1 MTNDH
6 PMKRPI
12 PRFISI
18 MAVFLGGIDLLRGIM
33 HTVVLP
39 YSATHIACLDLSGP
53 TAPDLLRLLGL
64 FGISNYITG
73 ATLILTGLYA
83 RPIALVLLG
92 LIPTFYGLGLLT
104 IHAAMNPY
112 PPSTAQWGGRPFMMI
127 NLSLYVLTFLAGIF
141 VLRHRKT
148 KPQIQSLLFDEAH
161 PPRVGPV
168 RPNPIPVTAPHR
180 ILHSPS
186 RPKTARNFRQTEPP
200 RPWLPRLQLTERKNV
215 QPPPRAQHRPQ
226 SPNIFS
232 SLLIRKSVE

>member
-1 MTNDH
+1 
-6 PMKRPI
+6 MKRPI
-12 PRFISI
+12 PKFISI
-18 MAVFLGGIDLLRGIM
+18 MAVFLGVIDLLRGFM

-92 LIPTFYGLGLLT
+92 LIPAFYGLGLLT

-148 KPQIQSLLFDEAH
+148 KP
-161 PPRVGPV
+161 
-168 RPNPIPVTAPHR
+168 
-180 ILHSPS
+180 
-186 RPKTARNFRQTEPP
+186 
-200 RPWLPRLQLTERKNV
+200 
-215 QPPPRAQHRPQ
+215 
-226 SPNIFS
+226 
-232 SLLIRKSVE
+232 

>member
-1 MTNDH
+1 
-6 PMKRPI
+6 
-12 PRFISI
+12 
-18 MAVFLGGIDLLRGIM
+18 MAVFLGGIDLLRGFM

-83 RPIALVLLG
+83 RPIALILLG
-92 LIPTFYGLGLLT
+92 LIPAFYGLGLLT
-104 IHAAMNPY
+104 IHAATNPY

-148 KPQIQSLLFDEAH
+148 KP
-161 PPRVGPV
+161 
-168 RPNPIPVTAPHR
+168 
-180 ILHSPS
+180 
-186 RPKTARNFRQTEPP
+186 
-200 RPWLPRLQLTERKNV
+200 
-215 QPPPRAQHRPQ
+215 
-226 SPNIFS
+226 
-232 SLLIRKSVE
+232 

>member
-1 MTNDH
+1 
-6 PMKRPI
+6 
-12 PRFISI
+12 
-18 MAVFLGGIDLLRGIM
+18 MAVFLGGIDLLRGFM

-92 LIPTFYGLGLLT
+92 MIPAFYGLGLLT

-148 KPQIQSLLFDEAH
+148 KP
-161 PPRVGPV
+161 
-168 RPNPIPVTAPHR
+168 
-180 ILHSPS
+180 
-186 RPKTARNFRQTEPP
+186 
-200 RPWLPRLQLTERKNV
+200 
-215 QPPPRAQHRPQ
+215 
-226 SPNIFS
+226 
-232 SLLIRKSVE
+232 

>member
-1 MTNDH
+1 MN
-6 PMKRPI
+6 RPI
-12 PRFISI
+12 PKFISI
-18 MAVFLGGIDLLRGIM
+18 MAVFLGAIDLLRGFM

-73 ATLILTGLYA
+73 ATLILTGLCA

-92 LIPTFYGLGLLT
+92 LIPAFYGLGLLS

-112 PPSTAQWGGRPFMMI
+112 PPSTAQWGGRPFMMV

-148 KPQIQSLLFDEAH
+148 KP
-161 PPRVGPV
+161 
-168 RPNPIPVTAPHR
+168 
-180 ILHSPS
+180 
-186 RPKTARNFRQTEPP
+186 
-200 RPWLPRLQLTERKNV
+200 
-215 QPPPRAQHRPQ
+215 
-226 SPNIFS
+226 
-232 SLLIRKSVE
+232 

>member
-1 MTNDH
+1 
-6 PMKRPI
+6 
-12 PRFISI
+12 
-18 MAVFLGGIDLLRGIM
+18 MAVFLGVIDLVRGFM
-33 HTVVLP
+33 HTVALP

-92 LIPTFYGLGLLT
+92 LIPAFYGLGLLT

-141 VLRHRKT
+141 VLRQRKT
-148 KPQIQSLLFDEAH
+148 KP
-161 PPRVGPV
+161 
-168 RPNPIPVTAPHR
+168 
-180 ILHSPS
+180 
-186 RPKTARNFRQTEPP
+186 
-200 RPWLPRLQLTERKNV
+200 
-215 QPPPRAQHRPQ
+215 
-226 SPNIFS
+226 
-232 SLLIRKSVE
+232 

>member
-1 MTNDH
+1 
-6 PMKRPI
+6 
-12 PRFISI
+12 
-18 MAVFLGGIDLLRGIM
+18 MAVFLGFIDLLRGFM

-83 RPIALVLLG
+83 RPIALILLG
-92 LIPTFYGLGLLT
+92 LIPAFYGLGLLT

-127 NLSLYVLTFLAGIF
+127 ILSLYVLTFLAGIF

-148 KPQIQSLLFDEAH
+148 KP
-161 PPRVGPV
+161 
-168 RPNPIPVTAPHR
+168 
-180 ILHSPS
+180 
-186 RPKTARNFRQTEPP
+186 
-200 RPWLPRLQLTERKNV
+200 
-215 QPPPRAQHRPQ
+215 
-226 SPNIFS
+226 
-232 SLLIRKSVE
+232 

>member
-1 MTNDH
+1 
-6 PMKRPI
+6 
-12 PRFISI
+12 
-18 MAVFLGGIDLLRGIM
+18 MAVFLGCIDLLRGFM
-33 HTVVLP
+33 HTVILP

-92 LIPTFYGLGLLT
+92 LIPAFYGLGLLT

-148 KPQIQSLLFDEAH
+148 KP
-161 PPRVGPV
+161 
-168 RPNPIPVTAPHR
+168 
-180 ILHSPS
+180 
-186 RPKTARNFRQTEPP
+186 
-200 RPWLPRLQLTERKNV
+200 
-215 QPPPRAQHRPQ
+215 
-226 SPNIFS
+226 
-232 SLLIRKSVE
+232 

>member
-1 MTNDH
+1 
-6 PMKRPI
+6 
-12 PRFISI
+12 
-18 MAVFLGGIDLLRGIM
+18 MAVFLGAIDLLRGFM
-33 HTVVLP
+33 HTVILP
-39 YSATHIACLDLSGP
+39 YSATHIACLDLSGS

-92 LIPTFYGLGLLT
+92 LIPAFYGIGLLT

-148 KPQIQSLLFDEAH
+148 KP
-161 PPRVGPV
+161 
-168 RPNPIPVTAPHR
+168 
-180 ILHSPS
+180 
-186 RPKTARNFRQTEPP
+186 
-200 RPWLPRLQLTERKNV
+200 
-215 QPPPRAQHRPQ
+215 
-226 SPNIFS
+226 
-232 SLLIRKSVE
+232 

>member
-1 MTNDH
+1 MN
-6 PMKRPI
+6 RPI
-12 PRFISI
+12 PKFISI
-18 MAVFLGGIDLLRGIM
+18 MAVFLGGIDLLRGFM
-33 HTVVLP
+33 HTVILP

-92 LIPTFYGLGLLT
+92 LIPAFYGLGLLT

-148 KPQIQSLLFDEAH
+148 KP
-161 PPRVGPV
+161 
-168 RPNPIPVTAPHR
+168 
-180 ILHSPS
+180 
-186 RPKTARNFRQTEPP
+186 
-200 RPWLPRLQLTERKNV
+200 
-215 QPPPRAQHRPQ
+215 
-226 SPNIFS
+226 
-232 SLLIRKSVE
+232 

>member
-6 PMKRPI
+6 PMNRPI
-12 PRFISI
+12 PKFISI

-39 YSATHIACLDLSGP
+39 YSATHIACLDLSGS

-83 RPIALVLLG
+83 RPIALILLG
-92 LIPTFYGLGLLT
+92 LIPAFYGLGLLT
-104 IHAAMNPY
+104 IHAATNPY

-148 KPQIQSLLFDEAH
+148 KP
-161 PPRVGPV
+161 
-168 RPNPIPVTAPHR
+168 
-180 ILHSPS
+180 
-186 RPKTARNFRQTEPP
+186 
-200 RPWLPRLQLTERKNV
+200 
-215 QPPPRAQHRPQ
+215 
-226 SPNIFS
+226 
-232 SLLIRKSVE
+232 

>member
-1 MTNDH
+1 MSDH
-6 PMKRPI
+6 PMNQPI
-12 PRFISI
+12 PKFISI
-18 MAVFLGGIDLLRGIM
+18 MAVFLGGIDLLRGFM

-92 LIPTFYGLGLLT
+92 LIPAFYGLGLLT

-112 PPSTAQWGGRPFMMI
+112 PPSTAQWGGRPFMI
-127 NLSLYVLTFLAGIF
+127 VNLSLYVLTFLAGIF

-148 KPQIQSLLFDEAH
+148 KP
-161 PPRVGPV
+161 
-168 RPNPIPVTAPHR
+168 
-180 ILHSPS
+180 
-186 RPKTARNFRQTEPP
+186 
-200 RPWLPRLQLTERKNV
+200 
-215 QPPPRAQHRPQ
+215 
-226 SPNIFS
+226 
-232 SLLIRKSVE
+232 

>member
-1 MTNDH
+1 MN
-6 PMKRPI
+6 RPI
-12 PRFISI
+12 PKFISI
-18 MAVFLGGIDLLRGIM
+18 MAVFLGVIDLLRGFM

-92 LIPTFYGLGLLT
+92 LIPAFYGLGLLT

-112 PPSTAQWGGRPFMMI
+112 PPSTAQWGGRPFMMV
-127 NLSLYVLTFLAGIF
+127 NLSLYVLTFLTGIF

-148 KPQIQSLLFDEAH
+148 KP
-161 PPRVGPV
+161 
-168 RPNPIPVTAPHR
+168 
-180 ILHSPS
+180 
-186 RPKTARNFRQTEPP
+186 
-200 RPWLPRLQLTERKNV
+200 
-215 QPPPRAQHRPQ
+215 
-226 SPNIFS
+226 
-232 SLLIRKSVE
+232 

>member
-1 MTNDH
+1 MN
-6 PMKRPI
+6 RPI
-12 PRFISI
+12 PKFISI
-18 MAVFLGGIDLLRGIM
+18 MAVLLGVIDLLRGFM

-39 YSATHIACLDLSGP
+39 YSATHIASLDLSGP

-92 LIPTFYGLGLLT
+92 LIPAFYGLGLLT

-127 NLSLYVLTFLAGIF
+127 NLSLYVLTFLSGIF

-148 KPQIQSLLFDEAH
+148 KP
-161 PPRVGPV
+161 
-168 RPNPIPVTAPHR
+168 
-180 ILHSPS
+180 
-186 RPKTARNFRQTEPP
+186 
-200 RPWLPRLQLTERKNV
+200 
-215 QPPPRAQHRPQ
+215 
-226 SPNIFS
+226 
-232 SLLIRKSVE
+232 

>member
-1 MTNDH
+1 
-6 PMKRPI
+6 
-12 PRFISI
+12 
-18 MAVFLGGIDLLRGIM
+18 MAVFLGGIDLLRGFM

-53 TAPDLLRLLGL
+53 AAPDLLRLLGL

-92 LIPTFYGLGLLT
+92 LIPAFYGLGLLT

-112 PPSTAQWGGRPFMMI
+112 PPSTAQWGGRPFMMV

-148 KPQIQSLLFDEAH
+148 KP
-161 PPRVGPV
+161 
-168 RPNPIPVTAPHR
+168 
-180 ILHSPS
+180 
-186 RPKTARNFRQTEPP
+186 
-200 RPWLPRLQLTERKNV
+200 
-215 QPPPRAQHRPQ
+215 
-226 SPNIFS
+226 
-232 SLLIRKSVE
+232 

>member
-1 MTNDH
+1 MN
-6 PMKRPI
+6 RPI
-12 PRFISI
+12 PKFISI
-18 MAVFLGGIDLLRGIM
+18 IAVFLGGIDLVRGFM

-92 LIPTFYGLGLLT
+92 LIPAFYGLGLLT

-148 KPQIQSLLFDEAH
+148 KP
-161 PPRVGPV
+161 
-168 RPNPIPVTAPHR
+168 
-180 ILHSPS
+180 
-186 RPKTARNFRQTEPP
+186 
-200 RPWLPRLQLTERKNV
+200 
-215 QPPPRAQHRPQ
+215 
-226 SPNIFS
+226 
-232 SLLIRKSVE
+232 

>member
-1 MTNDH
+1 MN
-6 PMKRPI
+6 RPI
-12 PRFISI
+12 PKFISI
-18 MAVFLGGIDLLRGIM
+18 MAVFLGVIDLLRGFM

-64 FGISNYITG
+64 FGISNFITG

-92 LIPTFYGLGLLT
+92 LIPAFYGLGLLT

-141 VLRHRKT
+141 VLRQRKT
-148 KPQIQSLLFDEAH
+148 KP
-161 PPRVGPV
+161 
-168 RPNPIPVTAPHR
+168 
-180 ILHSPS
+180 
-186 RPKTARNFRQTEPP
+186 
-200 RPWLPRLQLTERKNV
+200 
-215 QPPPRAQHRPQ
+215 
-226 SPNIFS
+226 
-232 SLLIRKSVE
+232 

>member
-1 MTNDH
+1 MN
-6 PMKRPI
+6 KPI
-12 PRFISI
+12 PKFISI
-18 MAVFLGGIDLLRGIM
+18 MAVFLGGIDLLRGFM
-33 HTVVLP
+33 HTAVLP

-92 LIPTFYGLGLLT
+92 LIPAFYGLGLLT

-148 KPQIQSLLFDEAH
+148 KP
-161 PPRVGPV
+161 
-168 RPNPIPVTAPHR
+168 
-180 ILHSPS
+180 
-186 RPKTARNFRQTEPP
+186 
-200 RPWLPRLQLTERKNV
+200 
-215 QPPPRAQHRPQ
+215 
-226 SPNIFS
+226 
-232 SLLIRKSVE
+232 

>member
-1 MTNDH
+1 MN
-6 PMKRPI
+6 RPI
-12 PRFISI
+12 PKFISI
-18 MAVFLGGIDLLRGIM
+18 MAVFLGGIDLLRGFM

-92 LIPTFYGLGLLT
+92 LIPAFYGLGLLT

-112 PPSTAQWGGRPFMMI
+112 PPSTAQWGGRPFIMV

-148 KPQIQSLLFDEAH
+148 KP
-161 PPRVGPV
+161 
-168 RPNPIPVTAPHR
+168 
-180 ILHSPS
+180 
-186 RPKTARNFRQTEPP
+186 
-200 RPWLPRLQLTERKNV
+200 
-215 QPPPRAQHRPQ
+215 
-226 SPNIFS
+226 
-232 SLLIRKSVE
+232 

>member
-1 MTNDH
+1 MN
-6 PMKRPI
+6 KPI
-12 PRFISI
+12 PKFISI
-18 MAVFLGGIDLLRGIM
+18 MAVFLGVIDLLRGFM

-92 LIPTFYGLGLLT
+92 LIPTFYGLGRLT
-104 IHAAMNPY
+104 IHAATNPY
-112 PPSTAQWGGRPFMMI
+112 PPSTASWGGRPFMMI

-148 KPQIQSLLFDEAH
+148 KS
-161 PPRVGPV
+161 
-168 RPNPIPVTAPHR
+168 
-180 ILHSPS
+180 
-186 RPKTARNFRQTEPP
+186 
-200 RPWLPRLQLTERKNV
+200 
-215 QPPPRAQHRPQ
+215 
-226 SPNIFS
+226 
-232 SLLIRKSVE
+232 